1 MVQEFLRCF
10 RWNPHQD

>member
-1 MVQEFLRCF
+1 MVQDLLRCF